1 MIHKQLE
8 RFVEDSMFKLEE
20 LTGRHELEEKK
31 TNDME
36 SGISLLKSNLNE
48 LDEASSKIILI
59 EEDLR
64 KEFRLIEEES
74 KKSSDKGPMDNS
86 IVAAIMS
93 ERYSS

>member
-1 MIHKQLE
+1 
-8 RFVEDSMFKLEE
+8 MFKLEE

-93 ERYSS
+93 ERYSN